1 MTKRMSTRPPARPPP
16 LMMMDM
22 VTTTPMAIRSI
33 LTTILIP
40 KPFSGPMRPILIN
53 IMTIMTMGM
62 TTATTMTM
70 SMPMTMRSRMS
81 TSLKLLAVVL
91 SLALSACD
99 RLPHI
104 GHDHPSDETHAH
116 EEDNNALAYTH
127 FTDQTELFV
136 EFPALV
142 VGQGSRF
149 LAHVTR
155 LADFKPLTA
164 GTLDV
169 VLEGPAGPVARFR
182 VREPAR
188 DGLFLPV
195 VSPRE
200 PGTFR
205 LVVEI
210 EADDLQARH
219 DLGPV
224 TVFASAGDVVI
235 PDEAEEGEI
244 VYLKEQQWADPFATW
259 QVATHPLRRSVPG
272 FATVLAPADA
282 GAEVHAPTDGYIAS
296 TRLALGG
303 SSVAQGEVLGYLVPR
318 LGEGADFGTLRVAL
332 EQAESRLALAE
343 RDVSRL
349 EQLYAQGAVPERRL
363 AEARGELGIARAE
376 ATAARARVEQTQQGD
391 GQAGLAL
398 RAPVAGTIIET
409 NARPG
414 AFTRAGER
422 LFQIAA
428 PERRWVEIR
437 VPEHFANELPTASG
451 AWLDAGEHRHIVLD
465 AATGAQVV
473 QVGTAIDPRT
483 RTASVT
489 VEYPTDQGPENLG
502 MRLPAG
508 VFVSEPALRLAVP
521 RSAVIEDGGR
531 NVVYV
536 QTGGESFARRPVEL
550 GIYDGKLV
558 EVLSGVKAG
567 ERVVSK
573 GAYLV
578 RLAAVGGDE
587 IGHGHTH

>member
-1 MTKRMSTRPPARPPP
+1 MSTREPARLLPP
-16 LMMMDM
+16 MMMDM
-22 VTTTPMAIRSI
+22 VTTTPMAVRII
-33 LTTILIP
+33 PTTILLP
-40 KPFSGPMRPILIN
+40 KPFLDLMRP
-53 IMTIMTMGM
+53 TMAGFHHHQHTM
-62 TTATTMTM
+62 ITSMMMTM
-70 SMPMTMRSRMS
+70 SMPTTMGSRMS
-81 TSLKLLAVVL
+81 TSLRLLAVAL
-91 SLALSACD
+91 SLALSACE

-104 GHDHPSDETHAH
+104 GHHHPPDEGHAH
-116 EEDNNALAYTH
+116 QGADAALAYTH

-142 VGQGSRF
+142 VGQSSRF

-169 VLEGPAGPVARFR
+169 ILETPAGPTARFR

-188 DGLFLPV
+188 DGLFIPT

-200 PGTFR
+200 AGTFR

-210 EADDLQARH
+210 EADDLRARH

-224 TVFASAGDVVI
+224 TVFAAAGDVVL
-235 PDEAEEGEI
+235 PEGEQEGEI

-259 QVATHPLRRSVPG
+259 RVATHPLRRSVPG

-282 GAEVHAPTDGYIAS
+282 GAEVHAPVDGYIAA
-296 TRLALGG
+296 TRLAHGG
-303 SSVAQGEVLGYLVPR
+303 SSVAQGAVLGYLVPR

-332 EQAESRLALAE
+332 EQAESRLSLAE

-349 EQLYAQGAVPERRL
+349 EELYAKGAVSERRL

-376 ATAARARVEQTQQGD
+376 ATAARARIEQTQQGD
-391 GQAGLAL
+391 GQAGMAL
-398 RAPVAGTIIET
+398 RAPVAGTIVET
-409 NARPG
+409 HARPG

-422 LFQIAA
+422 LFRIAA

-437 VPEHFANELPTASG
+437 VPEHFAKELPTASG
-451 AWLDAGEHRHIVLD
+451 AWLDAGEHRTVVLD
-465 AATGAQVV
+465 AATGTQVV
-473 QVGTAIDPRT
+473 QVSTAIDPST

-489 VEYPTDQGPENLG
+489 MEYPTTQGPEALG
-502 MRLPAG
+502 SRLPAG
-508 VFVSEPALRLAVP
+508 VFVSEPTLRLALP

-531 NVVYV
+531 DVVYV
-536 QTGGESFARRPVEL
+536 QISGESFARRPVEL
-550 GIYDGKLV
+550 GIRDGELV
-558 EVLSGVKAG
+558 EVLSGIEAG
-567 ERVVSK
+567 ERVVSR

>member
-1 MTKRMSTRPPARPPP
+1 
-16 LMMMDM
+16 MMMDM
-22 VTTTPMAIRSI
+22 ATITPMAIRVI
-33 LTTILIP
+33 PTTTHIP
-40 KPFSGPMRPILIN
+40 KRSSAPMRP
-53 IMTIMTMGM
+53 TMARARRRQHTTTM
-62 TTATTMTM
+62 SMSMSMATATTMMM
-70 SMPMTMRSRMS
+70 SMPTTMRSRMS
-81 TSLKLLAVVL
+81 TSLRLLAAVL
-91 SLALSACD
+91 SLALSACE

-104 GHDHPSDETHAH
+104 GHDHAPDEVHAH
-116 EEDNNALAYTH
+116 QDDDALAYTH
-127 FTDQTELFV
+127 YTDQTELFL
-136 EFPALV
+136 EFPPLV
-142 VGQGSRF
+142 VGQSSRF

-169 VLEGPAGPVARFR
+169 LLEGPAGPVARFR

-188 DGLFLPV
+188 DGLFTPT

-210 EADDLQARH
+210 EADGIQARH

-224 TVFASAGDVVI
+224 TVFAAAGDVVI
-235 PDEAEEGEI
+235 PDGEQEGEI
-244 VYLKEQQWADPFATW
+244 VYLKEQQWADPFATRP
-259 QVATHPLRRSVPG
+259 VARHPMRRSVPG
-272 FATVLAPADA
+272 FATILAPADA
-282 GAEVHAPTDGYIAS
+282 GAEVHAPADGYIAA
-296 TRLALGG
+296 TRLARGG
-303 SSVAQGEVLGYLVPR
+303 STVAQGEVLGYLVPR
-318 LGEGADFGTLRVAL
+318 LGEGTDFGNLLVAL
-332 EQAESRLALAE
+332 EQAESRLSLAE

-363 AEARGELGIARAE
+363 AEARGELGVARAE
-376 ATAARARVEQTQQGD
+376 ARTARARVEQVQQGD
-391 GQAGLAL
+391 RKSGLAL
-398 RAPVAGTIIET
+398 RAPVAGKIVET
-409 NARPG
+409 SVRPG

-422 LFQIAA
+422 LFRIAA

-451 AWLDAGEHRHIVLD
+451 AWLDAGEHRNIVLD
-465 AATGAQVV
+465 AAAGAQVV

-489 VEYPTDQGPENLG
+489 VEYPTSQGPEPLG
-502 MRLPAG
+502 IRLPAG
-508 VFVSEPALRLAVP
+508 VFVSDPTLRLALP
-521 RSAVIEDGGR
+521 RSAIIEDGGR
-531 NVVYV
+531 DVVYV

-550 GIYDGKLV
+550 GIRDGELV
-558 EVLSGVKAG
+558 EVLSGVEAG

>member
-1 MTKRMSTRPPARPPP
+1 
-16 LMMMDM
+16 
-22 VTTTPMAIRSI
+22 
-33 LTTILIP
+33 
-40 KPFSGPMRPILIN
+40 
-53 IMTIMTMGM
+53 
-62 TTATTMTM
+62 
-70 SMPMTMRSRMS
+70 MS
-81 TSLKLLAVVL
+81 TSLRLLAVVL
-91 SLALSACD
+91 SLALSACE

-104 GHDHPSDETHAH
+104 GHDHPPDQAPAH
-116 EEDNNALAYTH
+116 EEDNAALAYTH
-127 FTDQTELFV
+127 YTDQTELFV

-142 VGQGSRF
+142 VGRSSRF

-195 VSPRE
+195 VSPRD

-210 EADDLQARH
+210 EANGLQARH

-224 TVFASAGDVVI
+224 TVSAAAGDVVI
-235 PDEAEEGEI
+235 PDGEQEGEI

-259 QVATHPLRRSVPG
+259 RVAPHPLRRSVPG

-282 GAEVHAPTDGYIAS
+282 GAQVHAPTDGYVAA
-296 TRLALGG
+296 TRLARGG
-303 SSVAQGEVLGYLVPR
+303 SSVAQGDVLGYLVPR
-318 LGEGADFGTLRVAL
+318 LGEGTDSGTLRVAL
-332 EQAESRLALAE
+332 EQAESRLTLAE

-376 ATAARARVEQTQQGD
+376 ATAARARIKQTQQGD

-398 RAPVAGTIIET
+398 RAPVAGTIVET

-422 LFQIAA
+422 LFRIAA

-451 AWLDAGEHRHIVLD
+451 AWLDAGEHRNIVLD

-473 QVGTAIDPRT
+473 QVSTAIDPST

-489 VEYPTDQGPENLG
+489 MEYPTVQGPEALG
-502 MRLPAG
+502 IRLPAG
-508 VFVSEPALRLAVP
+508 VFVSEPTLRLALP

-531 NVVYV
+531 DVVYV

-550 GIYDGKLV
+550 GIRDGELV
-558 EVLSGVKAG
+558 EVLSGVEAS

>member
-1 MTKRMSTRPPARPPP
+1 
-16 LMMMDM
+16 
-22 VTTTPMAIRSI
+22 
-33 LTTILIP
+33 
-40 KPFSGPMRPILIN
+40 
-53 IMTIMTMGM
+53 
-62 TTATTMTM
+62 
-70 SMPMTMRSRMS
+70 MS
-81 TSLKLLAVVL
+81 TSLKLLTVVL
-91 SLALSACD
+91 SLTLSACE

-104 GHDHPSDETHAH
+104 GHDHPPDEGHAH

-142 VGQGSRF
+142 VGQSSRF

-169 VLEGPAGPVARFR
+169 ILEGPVGPVARFR
-182 VREPAR
+182 VRQPAR
-188 DGLFLPV
+188 DGLFTPV

-200 PGTFR
+200 AGTFR

-210 EADDLQARH
+210 ETDSLQARH

-224 TVFASAGDVVI
+224 TVFAAASDVVM
-235 PDEAEEGEI
+235 PDAAREGEI
-244 VYLKEQQWADPFATW
+244 VYLKEQQWEDPFATW
-259 QVATHPLRRSVPG
+259 RVATRPLRRSVPG

-282 GAEVHAPTDGYIAS
+282 GAEIHAPTDGYISA
-296 TRLALGG
+296 TRLARGG
-303 SSVAQGEVLGYLVPR
+303 SSVAQGDVLGYLVPR

-332 EQAESRLALAE
+332 EQAESRLALAG

-349 EQLYAQGAVPERRL
+349 EPLYAQGAIPERRL

-376 ATAARARVEQTQQGD
+376 ATAARARIEQTQQGD
-391 GQAGLAL
+391 GQAGLVL
-398 RAPVAGTIIET
+398 RAPVAGTIVET

-422 LFQIAA
+422 LFRIAA

-451 AWLDAGEHRHIVLD
+451 AWLDAGERRNIVLD
-465 AATGAQVV
+465 ATTGAQVI
-473 QVGTAIDPRT
+473 QVSSAIEPST

-489 VEYPTDQGPENLG
+489 LEYPTVQGPEALG
-502 MRLPAG
+502 IRLPAG
-508 VFVSEPALRLAVP
+508 VFVSEPILKLALP

-531 NVVYV
+531 DVVYV
-536 QTGGESFARRPVEL
+536 QVDGESFARRPVEL
-550 GIYDGKLV
+550 GIRDGGLV
-558 EVLSGVKAG
+558 EVLSGVEAG
-567 ERVVSK
+567 ERVVSN
-573 GAYLV
+573 GAYLL

-587 IGHGHTH
+587 IGHGHAH